1 MSTLTAVDETVETE
15 WQWFRRSI
23 RDSLLRPRRFA
34 ASLAREHY
42 GLAGVLVA
50 ILAGI
55 ALSLAVDS
63 LVIASKGLRVPD
75 FTSRILIDALLLG
88 VRLAIVAAVAS
99 GAVALF
105 MRLVRHSDVS
115 MDQAF
120 TAITFAL
127 TPLLLMPVLAAALA
141 LVPESLPIVGVLMVA
156 LLVRLLYGL
165 FENVRA
171 QVPLALAI
179 AAIAIVIGSV
189 PLALPDQVSRI
200 EFTALAYQPTL
211 APPITAS
218 PPAGGTAVSG
228 EGFSLVLPSRWKEVH
243 LGIAGE
249 LARYE
254 TDTDVLVVMRASGS
268 ALVTPDSYAENVAL
282 AWRRGLDF
290 TSSSRAIVRNG
301 TMVILDDTYRGAV
314 DGRPELLRQFT
325 TVVGTQG
332 LALLFRYIEPDDA
345 KAVSE
350 STSIA
355 ASWRTRSP

>member
-1 MSTLTAVDETVETE
+1 MDETVEGE

-42 GLAGVLVA
+42 GLAGVLVV

-55 ALSLAVDS
+55 ALSVAVDS
-63 LVIASKGLRVPD
+63 LVITSKGLSVPD
-75 FTSRILIDALLLG
+75 FASRILVDALLLG
-88 VRLAIVAAVAS
+88 VRLAIVAALAS

-105 MRLVRHSDVS
+105 MRLVRHRDVS
-115 MDQAF
+115 LDQAF

-127 TPLLLMPVLAAALA
+127 TPLLLVPVLAAALA
-141 LVPESLPIVGVLMVA
+141 LVPESLPIVGILMVA
-156 LLVRLLYGL
+156 LVVRLLYGL
-165 FENVRA
+165 FENVRPLA
-171 QVPLALAI
+171 PLALAI
-179 AAIAIVIGSV
+179 AAVGIVIGSV
-189 PLALPDQVSRI
+189 PLTLPDQVSRI

-218 PPAGGTAVSG
+218 PPVDGIAVSG
-228 EGFSLVLPSRWKEVH
+228 DGFSLVLPSRWKEAH

-254 TDTDVLVVMRASGS
+254 TDTDVLVVMRAAGS
-268 ALVTPDSYAENVAL
+268 ALLTPDSYAENVAL
-282 AWRRGLDF
+282 AWRRGLDR

-314 DGRPELLRQFT
+314 DGRREVLRQFT
-325 TVVGTQG
+325 TVVGTLG
-332 LALLFRYIEPDDA
+332 IALLFRYIEPDEA
-345 KAVSE
+345 KAISE

-355 ASWRTRSP
+355 ASWRMRNP